1 MKILVDQNI
10 SFRLVPRI
18 LEAFPDTAHVK
29 DFGLIDFNDFRIFQ
43 YARQHQFDAILTLD
57 EDFYNIQLEHGTPPK
72 VIWMRLGNCS
82 TAALATAILYNA
94 EAIRDFLNNE
104 QLDCLELF

>member
-10 SFRLVPRI
+10 SFRLIPRI
-18 LEAFPDTAHVK
+18 IEVFPNTAHVK

-43 YARQHQFDAILTLD
+43 YARQSLFDAILTLD

-82 TAALATAILYNA
+82 TAALATAILQNTDT
-94 EAIRDFLNNE
+94 IQSFLHND